1 MKNEKE
7 EGTGRHRRKEEIE
20 TKVLEFAGDGRKR
33 KKWRNFLSEEK
44 NQDEIFLEYI
54 TCKILIYFLS
64 PEHTDL

>member
-7 EGTGRHRRKEEIE
+7 ERMERRRRKEAIEI
-20 TKVLEFAGDGRKR
+20 KVLEFAEDGRKR

-54 TCKILIYFLS
+54 TCKILTYFLS